1 MIYSYHEKFTRRDK
15 AMSGPVDQEIRR
27 LKSHYKPRAC
37 VVKMFFGL
45 DERGAAQKK
54 GRDSLELQKI
64 TSCSF
69 IEILQWNAFLVR
81 KIRLRCK

>member
-1 MIYSYHEKFTRRDK
+1 ML
-15 AMSGPVDQEIRR
+15 GPVDQEIRR

-54 GRDSLELQKI
+54 GRDSLMELQKFSRFV
-64 TSCSF
+64 TPHSLT
-69 IEILQWNAFLVR
+69 EILQWNVFLMR
-81 KIRLRCK
+81 KICLPCK

>member
-1 MIYSYHEKFTRRDK
+1 
-15 AMSGPVDQEIRR
+15 MSGPVDQEIRR

-54 GRDSLELQKI
+54 GRDSLMELQKFSSVQVSRGQ
-64 TSCSF
+64 TPHSLT
-69 IEILQWNAFLVR
+69 EILQWNVFLVR
-81 KIRLRCK
+81 KICSPCK